1 MIYKFLALFDPKTAE
16 VIRALISVIGFM
28 VPVLIGVWVI
38 LLFKKAKTALL
49 IYSIF
54 LVLILAFL
62 CVMYYP
68 TILGVF
74 QNITKTSSEI
84 EEWARSAYPRP

>member
-1 MIYKFLALFDPKTAE
+1 MIYKFLALFDPKTAD